1 MDLPSQFFSTK
12 SPPTAFTPEPVRRRV
27 AGMKQILLILMAVA
41 LVGVMGTG
49 CCSTGEWVEVD
60 GNKNNSDNKDW
71 IEAVLNFFFAK

>member
-1 MDLPSQFFSTK
+1 
-12 SPPTAFTPEPVRRRV
+12 V
-27 AGMKQILLILMAVA
+27 AGMKQFLLMIAVVA